1 VLPLTFKAPAGRP
14 LRVLCLGAHSD
25 DIEIGCGGTVL
36 QLAAGGAEIHWAV
49 FSGTPPRAAEAW
61 RSARR
66 FLGRGA
72 EQRLALHSFRD
83 GFFPAQFG
91 EVKEACEAA
100 AGRVRPDVVFTHY
113 RDDRHQDHRVL
124 SDLAWNT
131 FRRHVVL
138 EYEIPKW
145 DGDLGRPSLYVPLSA
160 AEARKKVRILMEV
173 FASQRAKDW
182 FTEETFFG
190 LMRLRSIECRAEA
203 GWAEAFYGRKAVV
216 LFPAA
221 QR

>member
-1 VLPLTFKAPAGRP
+1 MLPLTLKAPAGRR

-49 FSGTPPRAAEAW
+49 FSGTTARAEEAW

-66 FLGRGA
+66 FLGRDA
-72 EQRLALHSFRD
+72 KQRLTLHSFRD

-91 EVKEACEAA
+91 EVKEACEALV
-100 AGRVRPDVVFTHY
+100 GRVRPDVVFTHC

-145 DGDLGRPSLYVPLSA
+145 DGDVGRPNLYVPLSA

-182 FTEETFFG
+182 FTEDTFFG
-190 LMRLRSIECRAEA
+190 LMRLRSIECRAKA
-203 GWAEAFYGRKAVV
+203 GWAEAFQARKAVV
-216 LFPAA
+216 LLAAA